1 MRNLKKLL
9 ALVLAM
15 VMAFSLMLSASA
27 ADVKFEDYPDKDS
40 ITAEFVEGVQ
50 VLTGLKVFQGD
61 ENGFRPGDEIT
72 RAEAAAVIYRAV
84 TGDVNDR
91 QTELYKDYSN
101 FGDVKPD
108 DWFAGYVGYCQNA
121 GYIKGTSPTTFSP
134 YEKVTGYQVLAMI
147 LRAVGYGKNNE
158 FVGGSWQ
165 VNVAALSRQLGVTRN
180 VTAAHMERT
189 LNSEAP
195 REVVADLVFMT
206 IATVPMVTYT
216 PALAYNDKADVLG
229 QNGFNQTLGQ
239 QTFGLYYDTSWDD
252 IDRWGRPGYRWYQN
266 GARISWTNASNGKA
280 YMIKEGHPLFGDPNG
295 TASVVATIEAV
306 PDYETLDQVRECD
319 VAHALEEKKTFG
331 ASQTF
336 RLYVNGDNVIGTS
349 DIDPVT
355 TNYNIVATD
364 TVTKVGGQG
373 RITEVYYKDGSPW
386 FTSETRD
393 VVMIDTFLAQ
403 VTGKSDAKLD
413 KNDHVIVPAKLDVT
427 IWDGNRKTSET
438 NLAANEVNTPSTRI
452 ISKTNTSKEN
462 WDEYSVGDFILI
474 YANTDKGAPAN
485 SINDHNNSAAE
496 LEETAFET
504 NKVTTAVPTGYPTN
518 TLVAGSDTSASSTAK
533 VLGKADVKQGK
544 QTVVYYNAN
553 KHNVDSTDY
562 DDQITL
568 YLDRAGSNTNTTYN
582 WYFDDNGYLIGIGDA
597 KGSNFG
603 VITSIYAA
611 FGQGETNTDGT
622 VKAIATVKYADGTT
636 GQVEIDRFLMSS
648 VDNGASVTTT
658 TSAGAGGH
666 KTTTDGVAA
675 TDALNSGAYTVE
687 LRTVYDQ
694 ADRYPM
700 SVREPEIAFT
710 TNAAKNDGWLYMA
723 PSAASNFSGH
733 FRTAGGRDRYG
744 ILYDNLFMFTTANDN
759 AVVAVEVAGAP
770 ANGGAWA
777 GLLNGRTDT
786 TNGGMLYKNLGF
798 LTLDDNQSG
807 DGTGTAGNTGVAHV
821 RVDNDTKIMVRT
833 GEDSDNSNIVTYNGV
848 NELPGNVVL
857 KVNTEVD
864 WADTDGDGRA
874 EYLYI
879 TGNIP
884 GVITYGLFY
893 YNGYTGDQ
901 AQWNGTTGT
910 VPGYL
915 NGKEETVTFSNKA
928 LFDIVVDADNSYKGH
943 LFALQITNGTVSS
956 VMHGNNSD
964 GRFGQELLNF
974 LWAGVEN
981 ITFSGNIQASF
992 ATNIKTGVD
1001 NATTPTALAGDAFVL
1016 GAQGGNPY
1024 SVTTEAVYFR
1034 DSNAAATTGG
1044 PGNVGT
1050 NEVVY
1055 NRVATGTAGSDTITV
1070 TGRSVNY
1077 NFWITPTTNIVGDPE
1092 LLNTRAGCDVTIVY
1106 DNQRTSDGAFAILDL
1121 FITPDPDVT
1130 PSDPT
1135 AADIA
1140 ITNTTGGNGN
1150 AFDITVV
1157 SDISLTYNSNYT
1169 SATIEVYDYSTSN
1182 LVVRGTW
1189 SSTSNTAYIWSGAA
1203 VAPNL
1208 TANIAATVSVAHT
1221 SATNNVGDYSVR
1233 ITYRNGSTVV
1243 AQTGWVNVSV
1253 R

>member
-61 ENGFRPGDEIT
+61 ENGFRPSDTIT
-72 RAEAAAVIYRAV
+72 RAEAAAIIYRMA
-84 TGDVNDR
+84 TGDVDNRQND
-91 QTELYKDYSN
+91 LYKDYGT
-101 FGDVKPD
+101 FTDVNSG
-108 DWFAGYVGYCQNA
+108 DWFAGYVDYCQNA

-280 YMIKEGHPLFGDPNG
+280 YMIKEGHPLFGNPNG

-331 ASQTF
+331 TEQKF
-336 RLYVNGDNVIGTS
+336 RLYVNGDNNLNTS

-355 TNYNIVATD
+355 ANYNIVATD

-403 VTGKSDAKLD
+403 VTGKADAKLD
-413 KNDHVIVPAKLDVT
+413 KNDHVITPAKLDV
-427 IWDGNRKTSET
+427 IIYDGNLKTP
-438 NLAANEVNTPSTRI
+438 NTPNSSNRV
-452 ISKTNTSKEN
+452 ISKTSTSKEN
-462 WDEYSVGDFILI
+462 WDEYSVGDMILV
-474 YANTDKGAPAN
+474 YANTNQAAPNVHTGSTA
-485 SINDHNNSAAE
+485 D
-496 LEETAFET
+496 LEKAAFET
-504 NKVTTAVPTGYPTN
+504 NKVVGTDAS
-518 TLVAGSDTSASSTAK
+518 TLIAGSDTSAASTAK

-553 KHNVDSTDY
+553 KHNLDSTDY

-582 WYFDDNGYLIGIGDA
+582 WYFDKNGYLIGIGDA
-597 KGSNFG
+597 NSVNFG

-622 VKAIATVKYADGTT
+622 AKAIATVKYADGTT
-636 GQVEIDRFLMSS
+636 GTVEIDRFLSS
-648 VDNGASVTTT
+648 MDDGTAVANGRRSGGTNSNPPTVDETLTVNNPYTAPVAGDNTVDLRPVYDTTTQAALSAGAPDVFFTPNGASV
-658 TSAGAGGH
+658 A
-666 KTTTDGVAA
+666 
-675 TDALNSGAYTVE
+675 
-687 LRTVYDQ
+687 
-694 ADRYPM
+694 
-700 SVREPEIAFT
+700 
-710 TNAAKNDGWLYMA
+710 GWLYMA
-723 PSAASNFSGH
+723 PAAATNRNGH
-733 FRTAGGRDRYG
+733 FRSGGSTDMYG
-744 ILYDNLFMFTTANDN
+744 ILYDNMYMFTTANDN
-759 AVVAVEVAGAP
+759 AVVAVEVAGAGA
-770 ANGGAWA
+770 ANQ
-777 GLLNGRTDT
+777 GLFRNLNNDLVD
-786 TNGGMLYKNLGF
+786 NGNNYVGMIYKNLGF
-798 LTLDDNQSG
+798 VTLDAGVAAASV
-807 DGTGTAGNTGVAHV
+807 GTMTGNPGTAAVYI
-821 RVDNDTKIMVRT
+821 DDETKIMVRT
-833 GEDSDNSNIVTYNGV
+833 GTLSNNSNVVTYNGV
-848 NELPGNVVL
+848 SELSGNVVL
-857 KVNTEVD
+857 THGSEVD

-874 EYLYI
+874 EYLYV

-884 GVITYGLFY
+884 GVVTYGLFY
-893 YNGYTGDQ
+893 YNGYTGEQ

-915 NGKEETVTFSNKA
+915 NGKAETVTFNSKA

-956 VMHGNNSD
+956 VMYGSNTGSD
-964 GRFGQELLNF
+964 ITQELLNYVY
-974 LWAGVEN
+974 WNGGNSYPNDSGKGVA
-981 ITFSGNIQASF
+981 ASF
-992 ATNIKTGVD
+992 ATNIMTGVTGG
-1001 NATTPTALAGDAFVL
+1001 ALSGTAFGL
-1016 GAQGGNPY
+1016 GTSNGNPY
-1024 SVTTEAVYFR
+1024 STTTEAVYYR
-1034 DSNAAATTGG
+1034 DSNANTADNAGIH
-1044 PGNVGT
+1044 GT
-1050 NEVVY
+1050 YEVKY
-1055 NRVATGTAGSDTITV
+1055 NRDNTAGRGNTIEVSGRGGATV
-1070 TGRSVNY
+1070 TY
-1077 NFWITPTTNIVGDPE
+1077 WITPNTNVVGVLDW
-1092 LLNTRAGCDVTIVY
+1092 LNTRSGNDVTIVY
-1106 DNQRTSDGAFAILDL
+1106 DNQPTDGAYAILDIY
-1121 FITPDPDVT
+1121 ITPDPDVT
-1130 PSDPT
+1130 PSNPGTLNYVADVSFDSTSSKYDLTVTRRLGTT
-1135 AADIA
+1135 ATAPSTAVTYNWALYRCNSDGSSPVAVVTNTGSGTIA
-1140 ITNTTGGNGN
+1140 IGSSNDTQ
-1150 AFDITVV
+1150 TVV
-1157 SDISLTYNSNYT
+1157 YRGDLASGYYFVRVSNISSYT
-1169 SATIEVYDYSTSN
+1169 DFVDTPVFF
-1182 LVVRGTW
+1182 R
-1189 SSTSNTAYIWSGAA
+1189 
-1203 VAPNL
+1203 
-1208 TANIAATVSVAHT
+1208 
-1221 SATNNVGDYSVR
+1221 
-1233 ITYRNGSTVV
+1233 
-1243 AQTGWVNVSV
+1243 
-1253 R
+1253 

>member
-15 VMAFSLMLSASA
+15 VMAFSLMLSAGA
-27 ADVKFEDYPDKDS
+27 VDYEDYPDKDS

-61 ENGFRPGDEIT
+61 ENGFRPSDQIT

-101 FGDVKPD
+101 FADVKSD

-331 ASQTF
+331 AEQKF
-336 RLYVNGDNVIGTS
+336 NLFVNGDNNLATAA
-349 DIDPVT
+349 IDPVT
-355 TNYNIVATD
+355 TNYRVVATD

-386 FTSETRD
+386 FTNETRD

-403 VTGKSDAKLD
+403 VTGKADAKLD
-413 KNDHVIVPAKLDVT
+413 KNDHVITPAKLDVT

-452 ISKTNTSKEN
+452 ISKTSTSKEN
-462 WDEYSVGDFILI
+462 WDEYAVGDFILI
-474 YANTDKGAPAN
+474 YANTDKGEPAG
-485 SINDHNNSAAE
+485 SINDHIAPPAGADIE
-496 LEETAFET
+496 KTAFET
-504 NKVTTAVPTGYPTN
+504 NKVTSYQISGYPVN
-518 TLVAGSDTSASSTAK
+518 TLVAGSDTSATSTAK

-544 QTVVYYNAN
+544 QTVVYYNAD

-568 YLDRAGSNTNTTYN
+568 YLDKAGSNTNTTYN
-582 WYFDDNGYLIGIGDA
+582 WYFDKNGYLIGIGDA

-636 GQVEIDRFLMSS
+636 GTVEIDRFLMSS
-648 VDNGASVTTT
+648 TDNGSSVTST
-658 TSAGAGGH
+658 TSGGGAGH
-666 KTTTDGVAA
+666 KTTIDGVAA
-675 TDALNSGAYTVE
+675 TDALSSGAYTVE

-700 SVREPEIAFT
+700 SVREPEIAFV

-723 PSAASNFSGH
+723 PSAASNFNGH
-733 FRTAGGRDRYG
+733 FRTAGGRDKYG

-759 AVVAVEVAGAP
+759 AVMAVEVAGAP
-770 ANGGAWA
+770 TNGGAWV

-786 TNGGMLYKNLGF
+786 DNGGMLYKSLGF
-798 LTLDDNQSG
+798 LTLDDGQPG
-807 DGTGTAGNTGVAHV
+807 DGTSTAGNTGNLDVI
-821 RVDNDTKIMVRT
+821 VDNDTKIMVRT

-857 KVNTEVD
+857 KMDTEVD

-874 EYLYI
+874 EYLYV
-879 TGNIP
+879 TGSIP
-884 GVITYGLFY
+884 GVVTYGLFY
-893 YNGYTGDQ
+893 YNGYTGEQ

-915 NGKEETVTFSNKA
+915 NGKAETVTFDNKS
-928 LFDIVVDADNSYKGH
+928 LFDDVVDSDLSYKGH
-943 LFALQITNGTVSS
+943 LFALQITNGTVTS
-956 VMHGNNSD
+956 VMTTANVGAFEGSKTAWTMTTK
-964 GRFGQELLNF
+964 ELLNNG
-974 LWAGVEN
+974 AN
-981 ITFSGNIQASF
+981 R
-992 ATNIKTGVD
+992 TG
-1001 NATTPTALAGDAFVL
+1001 AVL
-1016 GAQGGNPY
+1016 GSDASTGINHANYVNGFKLGTANGNPY

-1034 DSNAAATTGG
+1034 DSNVAD
-1044 PGNVGT
+1044 T
-1050 NEVVY
+1050 NSSELVY
-1055 NRVATGTAGSDTITV
+1055 NRATAGQRESI
-1070 TGRSVNY
+1070 SVEFGAVGNRV
-1077 NFWITPTTNIVGDPE
+1077 NKTFWISPSTNIVGDLE
-1092 LLNTRAGCDVTIVY
+1092 WLNTRAGCDVTIVY
-1106 DNQRTSDGAFAILDL
+1106 DNTTAAEAAIRDIY
-1121 FITPDPDVT
+1121 ITPDPDVT
-1130 PSDPT
+1130 PNPT
-1135 AADIA
+1135 PGTPDMIDI
-1140 ITNTTGGNGN
+1140 
-1150 AFDITVV
+1150 
-1157 SDISLTYNSNYT
+1157 
-1169 SATIEVYDYSTSN
+1169 
-1182 LVVRGTW
+1182 
-1189 SSTSNTAYIWSGAA
+1189 
-1203 VAPNL
+1203 
-1208 TANIAATVSVAHT
+1208 VSVGGDGNNIYLDLISNVALNYNATLANSDFDEVSYLVQSYPNMGTVCAGSFRHGVGITDNTKDLNSDGITPT
-1221 SATNNVGDYSVR
+1221 SLVLPHGSTNDNHGTFVIT
-1233 ITYRNGSTVV
+1233 ITYLKGGTTLVTTSELVTI
-1243 AQTGWVNVSV
+1243 S
-1253 R
+1253 